1 MVQDKGNEIGRS
13 RRRRNHAA
21 HPRVDIRTGPSTTQS
36 CRVMLGT
43 VGFTPGEPPS
53 SVCRS
58 VLLIP
63 SLWELVLPRVVPKA
77 VTPSRRGALGFRLPP
92 DLWRRELPPKWS
104 WSAPG
109 SPYPTPAPCSRP

>member
-21 HPRVDIRTGPSTTQS
+21 HPKVDIRTGPSTTQS

-43 VGFTPGEPPS
+43 VGFTPGEPRS

-77 VTPSRRGALGFRLPP
+77 VPRFREGGPGFQAPP
-92 DLWRRELPPKWS
+92 
-104 WSAPG
+104 
-109 SPYPTPAPCSRP
+109 